1 MQNNYKAVILEDA
14 VKDIRTA
21 ARVLSHVGITS
32 PTVFNDVPKAMLYLE
47 DVVAGEK
54 PCPNLMVVDLGFGMD
69 SGFEA
74 LRFYKSNEK
83 LSRGCK
89 VIVWT
94 AMGERQ
100 RELCKLLGRATLS
113 VRKMARRHCS
123 RQSLT
128 LPADTSNLRR
138 LSNEG
143 GRSKNY
149 CTAARN
155 PA

>member
-1 MQNNYKAVILEDA
+1 MQNNFRAVILEDA

-21 ARVLSHVGITS
+21 ARILSQVGVTS
-32 PTVFNDVPKAMLYLE
+32 PTIFNDVPKAMMYLE

-54 PCPNLMVVDLGFGMD
+54 PCPNLMIVDLSFGVD

-83 LSRGCK
+83 IARECK

-100 RELCKLLGRATLS
+100 RELCRLLGASHVVCKQDGENALLKAVIDVTGLPL
-113 VRKMARRHCS
+113 
-123 RQSLT
+123 QS
-128 LPADTSNLRR
+128 ASSN
-138 LSNEG
+138 
-143 GRSKNY
+143 
-149 CTAARN
+149 
-155 PA
+155 